1 LIIKPLLN
9 AKRDTVRLYRYFRR
23 SFVSIKII
31 ICRLLAVGAPLFVCR
46 KEGRHNQRFI
56 LTQMH
61 RRRRQHNGTRN
72 ALCCH
77 RRRPDNLHD
86 FSVSAQQSASRII
99 HSSFDLDGRHST
111 ASHSSGCT
119 STSVDPKLFLHLH
132 QSRALFILR
141 KRSALEILFHLVSP
155 RTQTIRYIGNIHS
168 HTHTHTRSACTRTSS
183 FARAAHRNV
192 SLRSSISRARD
203 KSPRA

>member
-1 LIIKPLLN
+1 MWHFRKCHTCISILNALTFINFLWLFLVKPLLN
-9 AKRDTVRLYRYFRR
+9 AKRETSRRIVPSFPTVFLLTLKLCWEILSIIGGGSTTPVYR
-23 SFVSIKII
+23 K
-31 ICRLLAVGAPLFVCR
+31 G
-46 KEGRHNQRFI
+46 GRHNQRFI

-111 ASHSSGCT
+111 ASHSSSRT

-141 KRSALEILFHLVSP
+141 EEECSRDIISFSLA
-155 RTQTIRYIGNIHS
+155 GNS
-168 HTHTHTRSACTRTSS
+168 
-183 FARAAHRNV
+183 N
-192 SLRSSISRARD
+192 
-203 KSPRA
+203 

>member
-1 LIIKPLLN
+1 MKIMILSIISGRSTTL
-9 AKRDTVRLYRYFRR
+9 RLSRR
-23 SFVSIKII
+23 
-31 ICRLLAVGAPLFVCR
+31 G
-46 KEGRHNQRFI
+46 GRHNQRFI

-111 ASHSSGCT
+111 ASHSSCCT
-119 STSVDPKLFLHLH
+119 STSVEPKLFLHLH
-132 QSRALFILR
+132 QSRTLFIRWRRERECTRDIISFSL
-141 KRSALEILFHLVSP
+141 AE
-155 RTQTIRYIGNIHS
+155 RTQTIRYIGSIHS
-168 HTHTHTRSACTRTSS
+168 HASLIG
-183 FARAAHRNV
+183 AHRYAHQ
-192 SLRSSISRARD
+192 SAAPRSR
-203 KSPRA
+203 

>member
-1 LIIKPLLN
+1 M
-9 AKRDTVRLYRYFRR
+9 T
-23 SFVSIKII
+23 KII
-31 ICRLLAVGAPLFVCR
+31 FLLSRFLLTSKLWFCRLLTEHYSPPIAR
-46 KEGRHNQRFI
+46 RNHNQRFI

-86 FSVSAQQSASRII
+86 FSVSAQQFASRII

-132 QSRALFILR
+132 QSRTLFILQE
-141 KRSALEILFHLVSP
+141 RSALEILFHLVSLG
-155 RTQTIRYIGNIHS
+155 TQTTKYIGNIHS
-168 HTHTHTRSACTRTSS
+168 HA
-183 FARAAHRNV
+183 ARVQRAHPPLHAPLIGAHRYAHQSV
-192 SLRSSISRARD
+192 APYTR
-203 KSPRA
+203 